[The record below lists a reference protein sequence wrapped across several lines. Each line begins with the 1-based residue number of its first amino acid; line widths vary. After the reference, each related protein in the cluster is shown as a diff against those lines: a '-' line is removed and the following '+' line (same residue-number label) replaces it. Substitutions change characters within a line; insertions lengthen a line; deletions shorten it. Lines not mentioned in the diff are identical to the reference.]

1 MMAAKTLKQELS
13 AANHIDDQEGLSEE
27 SEDKE
32 ADDEQLTKLEYSFT
46 FWFSYFKEMKHKQV
60 EDYENFI
67 KKVGDFDT
75 AEEFWCFYQH
85 IRRPDSLPK
94 SCEFFLFKSG
104 IRPLWEDEANKG
116 GGRFV
121 LHIKK
126 IFANKTWEDI
136 LIAVVCSTK
145 DEAEINGVVINVRSW
160 EILLS
165 IWMKK
170 ISEEQCEK
178 YRAWIRKSLGMTE
191 NIKIEYKEH
200 PNPEE
205 VKVKGAES
213 GKDEEPKPV
222 PAEKEK
228 AEEEAPAEDDGW
240 MPVKGKAAP
249 KQFKLQD
256 QKPTDGG
263 HRHK

>member
-1 MMAAKTLKQELS
+1 MESKQTKHDFSPVELIED
-13 AANHIDDQEGLSEE
+13 AEGFSED
-27 SEDKE
+27 SEDKDC
-32 ADDEQLTKLEYSFT
+32 DDEQLTKLDYSFT

-67 KKVGDFDT
+67 KKVGEFDT
-75 AEEFWCFYQH
+75 AEEFWGYYQH

-104 IRPLWEDEANKG
+104 IKPLWEDEANKG

-145 DEAEINGVVINVRSW
+145 DESEINGVVINVRSW

-170 ISEEQCEK
+170 ITEEQCEK

-205 VKVKGAES
+205 VKT
-213 GKDEEPKPV
+213 KDAAVLKEEEAKEQ
-222 PAEKEK
+222 ASEKDK
-228 AEEEAPAEDDGW
+228 TEEEAPAEDDGW
-240 MPVKGKAAP
+240 MPVKSKPGP
-249 KQFKLQD
+249 KQFKAVDLKSQD
-256 QKPTDGG
+256 GSS
-263 HRHK
+263 RHK

>member
-1 MMAAKTLKQELS
+1 MESKAAKAEYSPTE
-13 AANHIDDQEGLSEE
+13 HIEDHDDLSEE
-27 SEDKE
+27 SEERD
-32 ADDEQLTKLEYSFT
+32 ADDEQLTKLDYAFT

-67 KKVGDFDT
+67 KKVGEFDT
-75 AEEFWCFYQH
+75 AEEFWGYYQH

-104 IRPLWEDEANKG
+104 IKPLWEDEANKG

-170 ISEEQCEK
+170 ITEEQCEK

-205 VKVKGAES
+205 VKTKGPEG
-213 GKDEEPKPV
+213 GKDDDSK
-222 PAEKEK
+222 AAASEKDRN
-228 AEEEAPAEDDGW
+228 EEEAPAEEEGW
-240 MPVKGKAAP
+240 MPVKNKTAP
-249 KQFKLQD
+249 KQF
-256 QKPTDGG
+256 QKSQDGG
-263 HRHK
+263 NKHK

>member
-1 MMAAKTLKQELS
+1 MEVKIGRKDLIPAQPVNEEVYS
-13 AANHIDDQEGLSEE
+13 DEE
-27 SEDKE
+27 SEEKE
-32 ADDEQLTKLEYSFT
+32 SDDDQLTKLEYEFT
-46 FWFSYFKEMKHKQV
+46 FWFSYFREMKNKQV

-67 KKVGDFDT
+67 KKIGEFDS
-75 AEEFWCFYQH
+75 AEEFWGYYQH

-94 SCEFFLFKSG
+94 SCEVFLFKSG
-104 IRPLWEDEANKG
+104 IRPLWEDPANKG

-126 IFANKTWEDI
+126 IFANKTWEDM

-145 DEAEINGVVINVRSW
+145 DESEINGVVINVRSW

-165 IWMKK
+165 IWMGK
-170 ISEEQCEK
+170 IDEEKCEK

-205 VKVKGAES
+205 VKNKVPPHHQESQSKNADTSEKEVTKPKAE
-213 GKDEEPKPV
+213 PV
-222 PAEKEK
+222 PEQEPEKV
-228 AEEEAPAEDDGW
+228 EEEVEDEDDGW
-240 MPVKGKAAP
+240 VAVKP
-249 KQFKLQD
+249 KNK
-256 QKPTDGG
+256 K
-263 HRHK
+263 H